1 MIYPDVARNAPA
13 GDCVHRRAVPV
24 YPALRESGRNVCM
37 SAATEL
43 QSMLDRVPAFRSLS
57 PEQRD
62 DLRSEERRV
71 GKECVSTC
79 RCLLS
84 RDLKKTKQREQRTH
98 NTETKK

>member
-43 QSMLDRVPAFRSLS
+43 QSMLDRVPAFRPLS
-57 PEQRD
+57 PEPRE
-62 DLRSEERRV
+62 DLVRKSRLRRFAHKEKSLDSDAEGGGGCFGVGGVARV
-71 GKECVSTC
+71 G
-79 RCLLS
+79 R
-84 RDLKKTKQREQRTH
+84 H
-98 NTETKK
+98 Y